1 MSLQLGEVVRRLRTE
16 RGLTQLQLAHALNV
30 SPQAVSRWENGSTY
44 PDITLLPEI
53 AIFFGVSAD
62 LLLGIE

>member
-16 RGLTQLQLAHALNV
+16 RGITQLQLARELNV

-53 AIFFGVSAD
+53 ANFFGVSAD

>member
-16 RGLTQLQLAHALNV
+16 RGLTQLQLARELNV

-53 AIFFGVSAD
+53 ANFFGVSAD